1 MVEQRDTPAMNIPIL
16 SADQVQSNLTMKG
29 CISAM
34 EDLYSHE
41 AGSISKQP
49 KRIVTVID
57 PDSVILTMPSFSEK
71 LGLFAVKIIT
81 EFKRN
86 PENYSLP
93 VQGGLTLLMDSG
105 NSATLA
111 MLDSPAV
118 TALRTGAVAGLAT
131 KILSRENSSQVGVIG
146 SGQQARAMLEAV
158 CSVRKIRSARVY
170 SRNQNNSTRFAL
182 EMQEKLGLPIES
194 VSDRKAAVRNADIL
208 NIATNSSTPVVV
220 WEEIS
225 PGTHVNSVG
234 TLPDR
239 RELDLE
245 TVLRSDLY
253 VDTKE
258 GVLAE
263 AGDVLH
269 AVKSGQLT
277 PGDIKGDLFELVSG
291 ARQFSRKNVT
301 QITLFKSVGLAL
313 QDVYASAYIYR
324 NFLHGESNHS

>member
-1 MVEQRDTPAMNIPIL
+1 MNVPTL
-16 SADQVQSNLTMKG
+16 TADQVQSNLAMKD

-34 EDLYSHE
+34 EELYSHE
-41 AGSISKQP
+41 ADSVSKQP

-71 LGLFAVKIIT
+71 LALFAVKIVT

-93 VQGGLTLLMDSG
+93 VQGGLTILMDSR

-118 TALRTGAVAGLAT
+118 TALRTGAVSGLAT
-131 KILSRENSSQVGVIG
+131 KILSRQDSSQLGVIG

-158 CSVRKIRSARVY
+158 CSVRKIKSARVY
-170 SRNQNNSTRFAL
+170 SRNQSNSTRFAL

-194 VSDRKAAVRNADIL
+194 VSDRRTAMNNADIL
-208 NIATNSSTPVVV
+208 NVATNSSTPVVA
-220 WEEIS
+220 WEEIAS
-225 PGTHVNSVG
+225 GTHINSVG
-234 TLPDR
+234 TLADR

-245 TVLRSDLY
+245 TILRSDLY

-263 AGDVLH
+263 AGDVLY
-269 AVKSGQLT
+269 ALKSEQLK
-277 PGDIKGDLFELVSG
+277 PSDIKGDLFELVSST
-291 ARQFSRKNVT
+291 RKFSRKNET
-301 QITLFKSVGLAL
+301 QVTLFKSVGFAL

-324 NFLHGESNHS
+324 NFLRGNSNHS